1 MFAALR
7 TKWRKDVDDSRLQP
21 KAAAKADRLRTRES
35 EREGEKERASEAKV
49 CLN

>member
-21 KAAAKADRLRTRES
+21 KAAAKADRLSTRERAI
-35 EREGEKERASEAKV
+35 ERERKRERVRQKYA
-49 CLN
+49 